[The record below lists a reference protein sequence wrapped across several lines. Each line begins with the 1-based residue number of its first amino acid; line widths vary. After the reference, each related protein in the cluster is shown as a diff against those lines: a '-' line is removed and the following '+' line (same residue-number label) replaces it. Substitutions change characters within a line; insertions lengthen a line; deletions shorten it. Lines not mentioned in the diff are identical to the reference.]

1 MATNKI
7 TFTKLALKK
16 KEDIVKIDLSNDAEI
31 EVKQYLPI
39 EDKIKIVES
48 VLRNSA
54 DDNNFAN
61 PIKVEVYFNLEII
74 YNYTNITFTEKQKED
89 PTKLYDLLESN
100 GIFESV
106 IAAIPT
112 DEYNNLLSWTEE
124 VIDAFYKYRSSAMGI
139 MEQITTDYSNLNL
152 DATQIQE
159 KIADPNNLALLKDVV
174 DKLG

>member
-16 KEDIVKIDLSNDAEI
+16 QDKTVIIDIGDAEV

-74 YNYTNITFTEKQKED
+74 YNYTNITFTEKQKEN
-89 PTKLYDLLESN
+89 PTKLYDLLEEN
-100 GIFESV
+100 GIFEAV
-106 IAAIPT
+106 IAAIPER
-112 DEYNNLLSWTEE
+112 EYSNLFSWVKE
-124 VIDAFYKYRSSAMGI
+124 VIDAFYKYRNSVMGI
-139 MEQITTDYSNLNL
+139 MEQISTDYSNMNL

-159 KIADPNNLALLKDVV
+159 KIADPNNLTLLKNIV

>member
-16 KEDIVKIDLSNDAEI
+16 QDKSVIIDIGDAEV

-74 YNYTNITFTEKQKED
+74 YNYTNITFTEKQKEN
-89 PTKLYDLLESN
+89 PTKLYDLLEEN
-100 GIFESV
+100 GIFEAV
-106 IAAIPT
+106 IAAIPER
-112 DEYNNLLSWTEE
+112 EYSNLLSWAEE
-124 VIDAFYKYRSSAMGI
+124 VIDAFYKYRNSAMGI
-139 MEQITTDYSNLNL
+139 MEQISTDYSDMNL

-159 KIADPNNLALLKDVV
+159 KIADPNNLSLLKDVMT
-174 DKLG
+174 KLG

>member
-1 MATNKI
+1 MAANKI

-16 KEDIVKIDLSNDAEI
+16 QDKSAIIDIGDAKI

-48 VLRNSA
+48 VLKNSA

-74 YNYTNITFTEKQKED
+74 YNYTNITFTEKQKEN
-89 PTKLYDLLESN
+89 PTKLYDLLEEN
-100 GIFESV
+100 GIFEAV
-106 IAAIPT
+106 IAAIPER
-112 DEYNNLLSWTEE
+112 EYSNLLSWTEE
-124 VIDAFYKYRSSAMGI
+124 VIDAFYKYRNSAMGI
-139 MEQITTDYSNLNL
+139 MEQISLDYANTEF

-159 KIADPNNLALLKDVV
+159 KIANPENLALLKNIVE
-174 DKLG
+174 KLG